1 MRPRRGAELNTP
13 GRGLAMLRRV
23 ACGLLMAWAAT
34 AAQAQGASPA
44 SAHATRTGMA
54 FTELEEALLHA
65 QRAGQVEAVAALLS
79 EDFQMVLAQDG
90 GAIVPREDWLD
101 AAIKPGA
108 GAWVV
113 SQLSTYDFGDVAQVN
128 FVLRASPPR
137 ARAVPLAVVDT
148 WRRDGPHWRLAVR
161 HVASAAG
168 SRQGIPGDAPTR
180 NVIKK
185 Y

>member
-1 MRPRRGAELNTP
+1 
-13 GRGLAMLRRV
+13 MLCRV
-23 ACGLLMAWAAT
+23 VGGLLLAWAAT
-34 AAQAQGASPA
+34 VAQAQGTSPEI
-44 SAHATRTGMA
+44 AHATRTGMA

-65 QRAGQVEAVAALLS
+65 QRGGRAEAVAVLLS
-79 EDFQMVLAQDG
+79 EDFQMVLAQEG

-113 SQLSTYDFGDVAQVN
+113 SQLTTFDFGDVAQVN

-137 ARAVPLAVVDT
+137 ARVVPLAVVDT
-148 WRRDGPHWRLAVR
+148 WRKDGPHWRLAVR

-168 SRQGIPGDAPTR
+168 SRRGIPGDAPTR